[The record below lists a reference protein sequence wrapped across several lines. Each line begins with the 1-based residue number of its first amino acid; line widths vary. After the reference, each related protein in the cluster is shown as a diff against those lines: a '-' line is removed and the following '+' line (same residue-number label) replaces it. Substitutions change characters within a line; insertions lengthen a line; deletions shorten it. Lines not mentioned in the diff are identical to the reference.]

1 MDKFR
6 QKLKRLFPLNRRDTL
21 VTLLILFLT
30 SVLCSLLRIVSDT
43 DFHVPV
49 IFVLAVFFVST
60 LTSGYAYGILSSI
73 FAVFGVNYIFTYPYF
88 AFNFSM
94 TGYPLTFICSF
105 AVSIITCTMTTRL
118 RQVER
123 LRLEAEREKTR
134 ANLLRA
140 ISHDFRTPLTSIIG
154 SINVV
159 IEDNGLL
166 TKSDV
171 NSLLSD
177 AKSDAEWLINM
188 VENLLSITRIGEGTG
203 YALHKEPQVV
213 EEVVGEAVS
222 KFKRQYPGFRLII
235 NVPNELLL
243 VPMDAV
249 LIEQVIIN
257 LLMNSAIHGEGAT
270 YIMLTV
276 YRDRDYAVF
285 SVEDDG
291 AGIAKDVLP
300 HLLSGT
306 PLRVSSD
313 RVDDSSKNMGIG
325 LTVCNSIVAA
335 HGGKMTAENR
345 PSGGAALSFTLPLGE
360 DIDINADQLGDAI
373 PETEDSHYG
382 N

>member
-1 MDKFR
+1 M
-6 QKLKRLFPLNRRDTL
+6 FPISWRDTL
-21 VTLLILFLT
+21 ITVLILFLT
-30 SVLCSLLRIVSDT
+30 SILCSLLRIVSDT

-60 LTSGYAYGILSSI
+60 LTDGYAYGILASM

-105 AVSIITCTMTTRL
+105 AVSIVTCTMTTRL
-118 RQVER
+118 RTVEK

-134 ANLLRA
+134 ANLLRS

-159 IEDNGLL
+159 IDDNGLL
-166 TKSDV
+166 SKSDV

-177 AKSDAEWLINM
+177 AKADAEWLINM

-213 EEVVGEAVS
+213 EEIIGESIS
-222 KFKRQYPGFRLII
+222 KFKRQYPDRKLIV

-257 LLMNSAIHGEGAT
+257 LLINSVIHGKGAT
-270 YIMLTV
+270 YTMLNV
-276 YRDRDYAVF
+276 FRDREYAFF

-291 AGIAKDVLP
+291 EGIAKDVLP
-300 HLLSGT
+300 HLLNGS
-306 PLRVSSD
+306 PLRVSSE
-313 RVDDSSKNMGIG
+313 RIDDSSKNMGIG
-325 LTVCNSIVAA
+325 LTVCNSIITA
-335 HGGKMTAENR
+335 HGGTMNAENR
-345 PSGGAALSFTLPLGE
+345 PSGGASMSFTLPLGE
-360 DIDINADQLGDAI
+360 DINITDDPLGDAI
-373 PETEDSHYG
+373 PEMEDID
-382 N
+382 